1 MSATGRSKTP
11 AASARACWRACSALT
26 SQADFL
32 VFPAVD
38 GAPAGAPALLPE
50 TYAQFASTLFAN
62 VTGQPALYLPPAP
75 GAGHSGFQV
84 AGPRL
89 SDARLLSLGEYLLNL
104 RAGRPLAM
112 DFEAVIGLEIH
123 VELNCT
129 TKMFCDCPNRYGDE
143 PNINT
148 CPICLWFPGAM
159 PRFSQQ
165 ALEKASLLCLGLG
178 AELQP
183 RSAFDQKVYYYPDL
197 PKGFQLSQAHLPLSR
212 GGGIDITDESGKP
225 KRARLH
231 HIHMEEDVAKL
242 VHEMEGRLPISLV
255 DFNRAGTPLV
265 EIVTE
270 PDFRS
275 PYEAMEF
282 LKALRT
288 QVRYAGCSECSMENG
303 TMRVDA
309 NISIRPRGTTQMNT
323 KVEVKNM
330 NSVRHVGDAIAYEI
344 SRQTAAV
351 QAGET
356 VILHT
361 RLWDPDKKVTLPMRA
376 KFEGPC
382 VPDPSVPVIELTP
395 EWIEKMRSRLP
406 EMPAARAERFVKQ
419 HGLTAEEARFLS
431 SDLEVAGYFEAL
443 IGRGHRAAHGHA
455 LAHHATDPG
464 RQRAAAG
471 TRQFAGDPGPLCRAA
486 QDALARTRSTPTRR
500 ARCWCI
506 CSTVTRRTGG
516 DRQRPRIPAG
526 LRYRRPRCADRQ
538 GSGRATGGCGR
549 CPEGAG

>member
-1 MSATGRSKTP
+1 
-11 AASARACWRACSALT
+11 
-26 SQADFL
+26 
-32 VFPAVD
+32 
-38 GAPAGAPALLPE
+38 
-50 TYAQFASTLFAN
+50 
-62 VTGQPALYLPPAP
+62 
-75 GAGHSGFQV
+75 
-84 AGPRL
+84 
-89 SDARLLSLGEYLLNL
+89 
-104 RAGRPLAM
+104 M

-148 CPICLWFPGAM
+148 CPTCLWLPGAM

-212 GGGIDITDESGKP
+212 GGGLDITDESGKP

-231 HIHMEEDVAKL
+231 HVHMEEDVAKL

-288 QVRYAGCSECSMENG
+288 QVRYTGCSECSMENG

-309 NISIRPRGTTQMNT
+309 NISIRPRGTSQMNT

-344 SRQTAAV
+344 TRQTTAV

-361 RLWDPDKKVTLPMRA
+361 RLWEPDKKVTLPMRA

-382 VPDPSVPVIELTP
+382 VPDPSVPVIELSP

-419 HGLTAEEARFLS
+419 HGLMAEEARFLS

-443 IGRGHRAAHGHA
+443 IREGIAPRTAMHWLTTQLIPSVKERQLELGGSPVTPARFAALLKLLSKDEINANAAREVLVHLFDSDEAPEAIVTARGFRQVSDTGALDSLIDKVLSEQPAAVADVRKGQA
-455 LAHHATDPG
+455 KAMGFLVGQVMQASGGKANPKVIRELLAKK
-464 RQRAAAG
+464 
-471 TRQFAGDPGPLCRAA
+471 L
-486 QDALARTRSTPTRR
+486 
-500 ARCWCI
+500 
-506 CSTVTRRTGG
+506 
-516 DRQRPRIPAG
+516 
-526 LRYRRPRCADRQ
+526 
-538 GSGRATGGCGR
+538 
-549 CPEGAG
+549 GA